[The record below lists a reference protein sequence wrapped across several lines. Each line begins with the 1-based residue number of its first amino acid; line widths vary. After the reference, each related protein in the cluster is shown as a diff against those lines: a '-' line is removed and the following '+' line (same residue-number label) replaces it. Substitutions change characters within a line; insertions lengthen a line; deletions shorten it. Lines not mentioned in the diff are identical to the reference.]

1 MYELLF
7 LVTGTL
13 VSTGPDNEQKKKNRL
28 SIFFGKFEKWHISP
42 KEFAWHTNIADRKG
56 TRFEVE
62 LGWSWSRVVLSYLKV
77 WK

>member
-13 VSTGPDNEQKKKNRL
+13 ISTGSDNEQKKKNRL
-28 SIFFGKFEKWHISP
+28 LIFFGKLEKRPVSP
-42 KEFAWHTNIADRKG
+42 KEFAWHMNISDRKG
-56 TRFEVE
+56 ISFEVE
-62 LGWSWSRVVLSYLKV
+62 LGWSLSRVVLSYLKV

>member
-13 VSTGPDNEQKKKNRL
+13 ISTEPDNEQKKKNRL
-28 SIFFGKFEKWHISP
+28 SIFFGNLEKRHISP
-42 KEFAWHTNIADRKG
+42 KEFAWHTNTSDRKG
-56 TRFEVE
+56 VNFEVE
-62 LGWSWSRVVLSYLKV
+62 LGWSLSRVVTYLKM